1 MKNIFDEFRYIYNIE
16 FVYIYILRTNI
27 IEDNRQ
33 IFLLEDIIWGG
44 YLEKNAKRRNC
55 IVQNIFWGIY
65 FNPKLSF
72 SRGFKESYSQYHFV
86 FLFIRKDNSWNNE
99 CSIDKPGLDG
109 RNISDFYKINLPQED
124 LLYLIQL
131 GFSGEKKNI

>member
-1 MKNIFDEFRYIYNIE
+1 MKLEIFIILNLYI
-16 FVYIYILRTNI
+16 YIYILRTII
-27 IEDNRQ
+27 IEDNRR
-33 IFLLEDIIWGG
+33 G

-86 FLFIRKDNSWNNE
+86 FLFIRKDNS
-99 CSIDKPGLDG
+99 
-109 RNISDFYKINLPQED
+109 
-124 LLYLIQL
+124 
-131 GFSGEKKNI
+131 